1 MPFKP
6 FMSCSACARP
16 SRLLYDRRADGVGSH
31 DCKHPSLEALIDRTI
46 VPPSERSPKRESTT
60 SIPLVPIRRERRPL
74 CHHPNDP
81 ESSGWA
87 TDPIAIKD
95 ASLEAEL
102 NDKALR

>member
-1 MPFKP
+1 MQA
-6 FMSCSACARP
+6 SI
-16 SRLLYDRRADGVGSH
+16 VGG
-31 DCKHPSLEALIDRTI
+31 IDR
-46 VPPSERSPKRESTT
+46 PNDRSPSERSPKRKSTT